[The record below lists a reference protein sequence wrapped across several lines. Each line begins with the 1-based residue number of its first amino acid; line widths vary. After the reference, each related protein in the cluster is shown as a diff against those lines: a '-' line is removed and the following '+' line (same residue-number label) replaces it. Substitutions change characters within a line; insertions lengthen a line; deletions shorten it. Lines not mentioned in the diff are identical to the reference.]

1 MCPEFKEVYM
11 AESIQQL
18 RIYATAR
25 ALEDQIY
32 ELIKS
37 FPAEQFYGLANDLH
51 RSSSA
56 VAHHISAA
64 HKLFSYR
71 LKMDELAAARREAE
85 ITQKLLAEAKLYGE
99 VQLMI
104 EDYTGIIKQSWG
116 LSKWLKTRIDEKQT
130 AAEVN
135 AKDELVVA
143 RA

>member
-1 MCPEFKEVYM
+1 M

-25 ALEDQIY
+25 TLEDQVY

-51 RSSSA
+51 RASSA

-85 ITQKLLAEAKLYGE
+85 IAQKLLTDAKQYGD
-99 VQLMI
+99 VDTMI
-104 EDYTGIIKQSWG
+104 EEYTGIIKQSWG
-116 LSKWLKTRIDEKQT
+116 LSKWLKTKLEEKQ
-130 AAEVN
+130 AIAESN
-135 AKDELVVA
+135 AKDELVEA